1 MAYGVERG
9 RAFIYLEDTYLKD
22 TSQALFRRLETL
34 HFPLTIPPDAPITP
48 YEGGIGANS
57 RNRKQVLG
65 GSVHLMNLNVAVI
78 MSPGQERDRL
88 AEHLAS
94 RECVVRVAD
103 DVAHHLARSGNESC
117 EIALVDFGP
126 GAPGLPA
133 VITQALEQKRGA
145 LQRLKAQWPK
155 LQIVVF
161 ADRDSQQATET
172 LELGVRNIFLKPIN
186 FPQLDGLLD
195 AAGRSVAQ
203 QVRQQREHARIEQE
217 YRFDRIVGKSPAI
230 EEAVDL
236 ARRVAESSATSVLI
250 LGESGV
256 GKELFA
262 RAIHGESPRSQGPFM
277 EINCAAIPREL
288 LESELFGHEKGSF
301 TDATQ
306 TRIGL
311 FEAAEGGSVFLDEI
325 GELPLTLQAKLLKFL
340 DSKIVRRVGGSRDI
354 PVDVR
359 ILAATN
365 RELIS
370 EVKQGRFREDLY
382 YRLNVVPIEI
392 PPLRAREGDPVLLA
406 SLFVERVARKL
417 GRVARLSVEARQEIS
432 RYHWPGNVRELSNV
446 IERAVLLAR
455 SEEIG
460 SAELSMPAVSAGG
473 TDDELSGFSF
483 TIPPQGVSLPVVE
496 RAVIQAALDRASG
509 NVVEAARLLK
519 IGRGSLRSKMRRH
532 GIDRPR
538 ERATGSGRK
547 VDHLSVV

>member
-1 MAYGVERG
+1 
-9 RAFIYLEDTYLKD
+9 
-22 TSQALFRRLETL
+22 
-34 HFPLTIPPDAPITP
+34 
-48 YEGGIGANS
+48 
-57 RNRKQVLG
+57 
-65 GSVHLMNLNVAVI
+65 MNLNVAVI
-78 MSPGQERDRL
+78 MPPGQERDGL
-88 AEHLAS
+88 VEHLAG
-94 RECVVRVAD
+94 REVVVRVAD
-103 DVAHHLARSGNESC
+103 EVAQYIARAGNDSC

-126 GAPGLPA
+126 VAPGLPA
-133 VITQALEQKRGA
+133 AIAQALEQKRA
-145 LQRLKAQWPK
+145 AVKRLKEHWPK
-155 LQIVVF
+155 LQLVVF

-186 FPQLDGLLD
+186 YTQLDGLLT

-203 QVRQQREHARIEQE
+203 QARQQREHARIDQE
-217 YRFDRIVGKSPAI
+217 FRFDRIVGQSPAI
-230 EEAVDL
+230 EESIDL
-236 ARRVAESSATSVLI
+236 ARRVAQSSATSVLI

-262 RAIHGESPRSQGPFM
+262 RAIHGESPRKQGPFM
-277 EINCAAIPREL
+277 EVNCAAIPREL
-288 LESELFGHEKGSF
+288 LESELFGHERGAF

-306 TRIGL
+306 TRVGL

-340 DSKIVRRVGGSRDI
+340 DSKIVRRVGGTRDI

-392 PPLRAREGDPVLLA
+392 PPLRVREGDPVLLA
-406 SLFVERVARKL
+406 RLFVERVARKL
-417 GRVARLSVEARQEIS
+417 GRTARLSGDGEREIN
-432 RYHWPGNVRELSNV
+432 RYPWPGNVRELSNV

-460 SAELSMPAVSAGG
+460 PAELSFPAQGIG
-473 TDDELSGFSF
+473 DGEDLSGFSI
-483 TIPPQGVSLPVVE
+483 TIPPQGVSLPAVE

-532 GIDRPR
+532 GIERPR
-538 ERATGSGRK
+538 ERTNGTVSEADR
-547 VDHLSVV
+547 LSVV

>member
-1 MAYGVERG
+1 
-9 RAFIYLEDTYLKD
+9 
-22 TSQALFRRLETL
+22 
-34 HFPLTIPPDAPITP
+34 
-48 YEGGIGANS
+48 
-57 RNRKQVLG
+57 
-65 GSVHLMNLNVAVI
+65 
-78 MSPGQERDRL
+78 
-88 AEHLAS
+88 
-94 RECVVRVAD
+94 
-103 DVAHHLARSGNESC
+103 
-117 EIALVDFGP
+117 
-126 GAPGLPA
+126 
-133 VITQALEQKRGA
+133 
-145 LQRLKAQWPK
+145 
-155 LQIVVF
+155 
-161 ADRDSQQATET
+161 
-172 LELGVRNIFLKPIN
+172 
-186 FPQLDGLLD
+186 
-195 AAGRSVAQ
+195 
-203 QVRQQREHARIEQE
+203 
-217 YRFDRIVGKSPAI
+217 
-230 EEAVDL
+230 
-236 ARRVAESSATSVLI
+236 
-250 LGESGV
+250 
-256 GKELFA
+256 
-262 RAIHGESPRSQGPFM
+262 M
-277 EINCAAIPREL
+277 EVNCAAIPREL
-288 LESELFGHEKGSF
+288 LESELFGHEKGAF

-311 FEAAEGGSVFLDEI
+311 FEAAEGGSVFLDEV

-406 SLFVERVARKL
+406 RLFVERVARKL
-417 GRVARLSVEARQEIS
+417 ARTVHLSSDGEREIA

-460 SAELSMPAVSAGG
+460 PMELAVPAV
-473 TDDELSGFSF
+473 TDSSEDLSGFSV
-483 TIPPQGVSLPVVE
+483 TIPSQGISLPSVE

-538 ERATGSGRK
+538 ERHAGVSTE
-547 VDHLSVV
+547 VDRLSVI

>member
-1 MAYGVERG
+1 
-9 RAFIYLEDTYLKD
+9 
-22 TSQALFRRLETL
+22 
-34 HFPLTIPPDAPITP
+34 
-48 YEGGIGANS
+48 
-57 RNRKQVLG
+57 
-65 GSVHLMNLNVAVI
+65 MNLNVAVI
-78 MSPGQERDRL
+78 MPPGNERDSL
-88 AEHLAS
+88 VEHITS
-94 RECVVRVAD
+94 RECTVRVAD
-103 DVAHHLARSGNESC
+103 HVPQYLARGGNDSC

-126 GAPGLPA
+126 TASGLPA
-133 VITQALEQKRGA
+133 AITLALEQKRA
-145 LQRLKAQWPK
+145 AIRQLKDHWPK
-155 LQIVVF
+155 LQLVVL
-161 ADRDSQQATET
+161 ADRDTQQATET
-172 LELGVRNIFLKPIN
+172 LELGVRNIFLKPVN
-186 FPQLDGLLD
+186 RAQLDALLS

-203 QVRQQREHARIEQE
+203 QARQQREHARIEQE
-217 YRFDRIVGKSPAI
+217 FRFDRIVGHSLAI
-230 EEAVDL
+230 QESVDL

-262 RAIHGESPRSQGPFM
+262 RAIHGESPRKQGPFM
-277 EINCAAIPREL
+277 DVNCAAIPREL
-288 LESELFGHEKGSF
+288 LESELFGHEKGAF

-365 RELIS
+365 RELIN

-392 PPLRAREGDPVLLA
+392 PPLRVREGDPVLLA
-406 SLFVERVARKL
+406 RIFVERVARKL
-417 GRVARLSVEARQEIS
+417 GRTAGLSADAEREIARYV
-432 RYHWPGNVRELSNV
+432 WPGNVRELSNV

-460 SAELSMPAVSAGG
+460 PAELAMPHTSVESG
-473 TDDELSGFSF
+473 TEDLSGFSI
-483 TIPPQGVSLPVVE
+483 TLPPQGVSLPAVE
-496 RAVIQAALDRASG
+496 RAVIEAALDRADG

-538 ERATGSGRK
+538 ERRVGTPSEADR
-547 VDHLSVV
+547 LSVV

>member
-1 MAYGVERG
+1 
-9 RAFIYLEDTYLKD
+9 
-22 TSQALFRRLETL
+22 
-34 HFPLTIPPDAPITP
+34 
-48 YEGGIGANS
+48 
-57 RNRKQVLG
+57 
-65 GSVHLMNLNVAVI
+65 MNLNVAVI
-78 MSPGQERDRL
+78 MPPGNERDSL
-88 AEHLAS
+88 VEHITS
-94 RECVVRVAD
+94 RECTVRVAD
-103 DVAHHLARSGNESC
+103 HVPQYLARGGNDSC

-126 GAPGLPA
+126 TASGLPA
-133 VITQALEQKRGA
+133 AITQALEQKRA
-145 LQRLKAQWPK
+145 AIRQLKDHWPK
-155 LQIVVF
+155 LQLVVL
-161 ADRDSQQATET
+161 ADRDTQQATET
-172 LELGVRNIFLKPIN
+172 LELGVRNIFLKPVN
-186 FPQLDGLLD
+186 RTQLDALLS

-203 QVRQQREHARIEQE
+203 LARQQREHARIEQE
-217 YRFDRIVGKSPAI
+217 FRFDRIVGHSLAI
-230 EEAVDL
+230 QESVDL

-262 RAIHGESPRSQGPFM
+262 RAIHGESPRKQGPFM
-277 EINCAAIPREL
+277 DVNCAAIPREL
-288 LESELFGHEKGSF
+288 LESELFGHEKGAF

-365 RELIS
+365 RELIN

-392 PPLRAREGDPVLLA
+392 PPLRVREGDPVLLA
-406 SLFVERVARKL
+406 RIFVERVARKL
-417 GRVARLSVEARQEIS
+417 GRTAGLSADAEREIARYV
-432 RYHWPGNVRELSNV
+432 WPGNVRELSNV

-460 SAELSMPAVSAGG
+460 PAELAMPHASVDSG
-473 TDDELSGFSF
+473 TEDLSGFSI
-483 TIPPQGVSLPVVE
+483 TIPPQGVSLPAVE
-496 RAVIQAALDRASG
+496 RAVIQAALDRADG

-538 ERATGSGRK
+538 ERRAGTPSEADR
-547 VDHLSVV
+547 LSVV

>member
-1 MAYGVERG
+1 
-9 RAFIYLEDTYLKD
+9 
-22 TSQALFRRLETL
+22 
-34 HFPLTIPPDAPITP
+34 
-48 YEGGIGANS
+48 
-57 RNRKQVLG
+57 
-65 GSVHLMNLNVAVI
+65 MNLNVAVI
-78 MSPGQERDRL
+78 MPSGRERDAL
-88 AEHLAS
+88 VDHLTN

-103 DVAHHLARSGNESC
+103 EAAQYLARSGNESC
-117 EIALVDFGP
+117 EIVLLDFGP
-126 GAPGLPA
+126 PAPGMPA
-133 VITQALEQKRGA
+133 VLAQVLEQKREA
-145 LQRLKAQWPK
+145 IRRLKENWPK
-155 LQIVVF
+155 LQLVVF
-161 ADRDSQQATET
+161 ADRDTQQATET

-186 FPQLDGLLD
+186 LTQLDGLLS

-203 QVRQQREHARIEQE
+203 QARQQREHARIEQE
-217 YRFDRIVGKSPAI
+217 YRFDRIVGASPAI
-230 EEAVDL
+230 QEAVDL
-236 ARRVAESSATSVLI
+236 ARRVAQSSATSVLI

-262 RAIHGESPRSQGPFM
+262 RAIHGESPRKQGPFM
-277 EINCAAIPREL
+277 EVNCAAIPREL

-306 TRIGL
+306 TRVGL

-340 DSKIVRRVGGSRDI
+340 DSKIVRKVGGTRDI

-365 RELIS
+365 RELIA

-382 YRLNVVPIEI
+382 YRLNVVPLEI
-392 PPLRAREGDPVLLA
+392 PPLRARDGDPVLLGQ
-406 SLFVERVARKL
+406 LFLERVARKL
-417 GRVARLSVEARQEIS
+417 GRTVHLSAEGEREIA

-455 SEEIG
+455 GEEIG
-460 SAELSMPAVSAGG
+460 PGELAIPASGLG
-473 TDDELSGFSF
+473 DSGSEDMSGFSI
-483 TIPPQGVSLPVVE
+483 TIPPQGVSLPSVE

-532 GIDRPR
+532 GIERPR
-538 ERATGSGRK
+538 ERQADVSARADT
-547 VDHLSVV
+547 LSIG